1 MYYLRYL
8 CLFVHSGVQHILCC
22 VFVFVS
28 SLCVHYVASFS
39 GWIVLFSLSLR
50 YSLMFIRHRVWI
62 MTLSIAIGNI
72 YLTDKWKIQFEKY
85 GICGNIMLQ
94 SVTFRN
100 IMMSKAPLH
109 YCVCP
114 KANTWISKIICHIPF
129 MFNGLRWEL
138 IVSFVD
144 IEGIVFHHCL
154 NFFK

>member
-1 MYYLRYL
+1 MLVL
-8 CLFVHSGVQHILCC
+8 
-22 VFVFVS
+22 FVFVS

-39 GWIVLFSLSLR
+39 GWIVLFLLSLR
-50 YSLMFIRHRVWI
+50 YSLMFIRHREWI

-114 KANTWISKIICHIPF
+114 KANTWISKIICHIPLCS
-129 MFNGLRWEL
+129 MVWGESWLLVLL
-138 IVSFVD
+138 ILKALFSIMV
-144 IEGIVFHHCL
+144 
-154 NFFK
+154 